1 MKKVGLMLLAIVLVL
16 SLFTACGGGG
26 ETTTSTAP
34 SQAGEQSPASESQD
48 TPATSD
54 STDYSTMK
62 IGVVMKSFDEFQQ
75 AVMDGAKD
83 KAAEYGI
90 PEENVITLAP
100 ATETDVMQQVEMI
113 EDCISKGV
121 KILLVSPNQPDTV
134 MNALSSAVAKG
145 IKVVTVDTDAPDF
158 KDKVTYIGTDN
169 EAAAYEGALTFSDMI
184 PENSNVIILRGKL
197 GDPNH
202 EARTKGLTDALEE
215 KGHKVLT
222 AEDANCETDKATN
235 VTENLLTKYGAD
247 GIDAVMVTSDSM
259 ALGAVTALK
268 QAGIAD
274 KVAVCGFDGFQAA
287 IEGVRDGNIKM
298 IIAQKPY
305 FIGQKGVECGI
316 GSLEGETYDSYI
328 NSGIE
333 IINQENYK
341 DFLKS

>member
-1 MKKVGLMLLAIVLVL
+1 MKKVGILVLALLMVL
-16 SLFTACGGGG
+16 SLLTACGGGG
-26 ETTTSTAP
+26 ETADPTTPP
-34 SQAGEQSPASESQD
+34 SQGEVSPSDNVD
-48 TPATSD
+48 TPPSNGEE
-54 STDYSTMK
+54 TDYSTMK

-83 KAAEYGI
+83 MAAEYGI
-90 PEENVITLAP
+90 PEENVMTLAP

-113 EDCISKGV
+113 EDCISQGV

-134 MNALSSAVAKG
+134 MNALSSAVSKG
-145 IKVVTVDTDAPDF
+145 IMVVTVDTDAPDF
-158 KDKVTYIGTDN
+158 ADKVTYIGTDN
-169 EAAAYEGALTFSDMI
+169 EAAAYEGALAFSDMI
-184 PENSNVIILRGKL
+184 PEGSNVIILRGKL

-215 KGHKVLT
+215 KGHTVLT

-235 VTENLLTKYGAD
+235 VTENLLTKYGSD

-268 QAGIAD
+268 QANIAD

-287 IEGVRDGNIKM
+287 IEGVRDGDILM

-305 FIGQKGVECGI
+305 FIGQKGIECGI
-316 GSLEGETYDSYI
+316 GALEGKTYDAYI
-328 NSGIE
+328 NSGIA
-333 IINQENYK
+333 IIGQENFE
-341 DFLKS
+341 DFLNS